1 MLQRWGAF
9 LCVSPIKLVIRN
21 GISSLATNK
30 ESTPS
35 LLIACSRDLID
46 TEAMPPDQSATGV
59 RKPAS
64 RIRTTRTR
72 ISSARRTFAALLIA
86 SVLILTAAAW
96 PFTRAHLQALVILKL
111 ASGQPV
117 PWLLAKTIAE
127 PVTTEEIQLPG
138 ENGTIRA
145 RLYHPTGKANAPGLI
160 VLHGV
165 HHLGMDEPRLMGFA
179 AAMASCGLQVLTPEL
194 PGIRDYHVDRSSV
207 RVIGESA
214 KWFAQKTGTPAG
226 VMGLSFSGGLALVAA
241 SDPLYRP
248 DFKFVFAVGAQ
259 DAMDHVAQFY
269 LTGAETRP
277 DGTIEH
283 LRAHEYGAL
292 VLEYEHLEDFVPAA
306 DVEAIRPVLRQH
318 LYEDKAAEILATK
331 SLNDRQRLEAA
342 ALMDSNAPA
351 TLAKLAAANTL
362 HIAEMEGLS
371 PHGRLKTLTTPV
383 FLLHGQ
389 ADNIIP
395 AAETLWM
402 ASELSRQSLQAVL
415 VSPVL
420 SHLDL
425 DGAQP
430 DVIDTWRLVHFFAL
444 VMNAAGKR

>member
-1 MLQRWGAF
+1 MNEAITEAQSRH
-9 LCVSPIKLVIRN
+9 
-21 GISSLATNK
+21 
-30 ESTPS
+30 PS
-35 LLIACSRDLID
+35 LKLMVAIC
-46 TEAMPPDQSATGV
+46 
-59 RKPAS
+59 
-64 RIRTTRTR
+64 
-72 ISSARRTFAALLIA
+72 FA
-86 SVLILTAAAW
+86 SVLLLYGIAW
-96 PFTRAHLQALVILKL
+96 PFTRAHLQALTILKL

-117 PWLLAKTIAE
+117 PWLLTKTIE
-127 PVTTEEIQLPG
+127 QPVTSEEIQFSSDAG
-138 ENGTIRA
+138 VIRA
-145 RLYHPTGKANAPGLI
+145 RLYRPVGTTNAPSLI

-165 HHLGMDEPRLMGFA
+165 HHLGMDEPRLMSFA

-194 PGIRDYHVDRSSV
+194 PGIRDYHVDSSSV

-214 KWFAQKTGTPAG
+214 KWFAERTGSPVG

-241 SDPLYRP
+241 ADPHYRP

-277 DGTIEH
+277 DGTIERLH
-283 LRAHEYGAL
+283 AHEYGAL
-292 VLEYEHLEDFVPAA
+292 VLEYEHLEDFVPSE

-318 LYEDKAAEILATK
+318 LYEDKAAEAAASQL
-331 SLNDRQRLEAA
+331 LNDRQRIEAL
-342 ALMDSNAPA
+342 ALMDSSAPA
-351 TLAKLAAANTL
+351 TLAKLAAANTR

-371 PHGRLKTLTTPV
+371 PHGRLRGLTTPV

-395 AAETLWM
+395 SAETLWM
-402 ASELSRQSLQAVL
+402 ASELSDKSLQAVL

-425 DGAQP
+425 DGPQP
-430 DVIDTWRLVHFFAL
+430 GAMDQWRLVHFFAL
-444 VMNAAGKR
+444 VMRAATKR